1 MNLFTR
7 YAAAAIAVLSVA
19 CACSRQELDLP
30 IAVNVTMTGSISG
43 DTFTDDQGLDYRM
56 TGTAEGVSLTDMDRA
71 LVTVNVIGKIS
82 DKEYS
87 AYLLS
92 LYKPL
97 CKKVAMLSAATDEML
112 REDPVLIDTGWI
124 SGGYVNLGITFSRL
138 KESDTAHQI
147 ELILDDSTA
156 GDGTLRF
163 TLHHNGFGEGF
174 ADEGNR
180 SSYDDVAGFVCFN
193 VSGLLPDGIDSMP
206 VSITAP
212 WYETVGDDIRTGNVI
227 EIVTKGRLS
236 R

>member
-43 DTFTDDQGLDYRM
+43 DTFTDDQGLDYRI

-71 LVTVNVIGKIS
+71 LVTVNVIEKIS

-112 REDPVLIDTGWI
+112 GEDPVLIDAGWI
-124 SGGYVNLGITFSRL
+124 SGGYVNLSITFSRFRGS
-138 KESDTAHQI
+138 ETAHQI
-147 ELILDDSTA
+147 ELVMDDSATD
-156 GDGTLRF
+156 DGTLHL

-180 SSYDDVAGFVCFN
+180 SSFTDVAGFVCFD
-193 VSGLLPDGIDSMP
+193 VSGLLPDGTDSMP

-227 EIVTKGRLS
+227 EIVTEGRLS